1 MKIRKIIFIVIISIL
16 FYSCSKK
23 NKIAPFGY
31 FRIDLPEKNYEYYD
45 FKNCNFS
52 FELPEYLK
60 VVRNNRNKCWINLE
74 NKNNN
79 INIHLSYHMIDK
91 NLDSLV
97 QDVHNLVYEGH
108 YRKADGI
115 WETSNDESNFV
126 IYELSGEVATPI
138 QFYVTDR
145 KKHFLRGSMYPITKN
160 KIIKINRDSLKPVID
175 FYKKDIVKII
185 ETIKW
190 DSNYY

>member
-1 MKIRKIIFIVIISIL
+1 MKIRKAIFIIIISII
-16 FYSCSKK
+16 FFSCSKK
-23 NKIAPFGY
+23 NKITPIGF
-31 FRIDLPEKNYEYYD
+31 FRIDLPEKKYNYYD

-52 FELPEYLK
+52 FELPDYLK
-60 VVRNNRNKCWINLE
+60 VVKNNRNKCWINLE

-79 INIHLSYHMIDK
+79 INIHLSYHMINK
-91 NLDSLV
+91 NLDSLI

-138 QFYVTDR
+138 QFYVTDK
-145 KKHFLRGSMYPITKN
+145 KKHFLRGSMYPITNN

-190 DSNYY
+190 GYSYY